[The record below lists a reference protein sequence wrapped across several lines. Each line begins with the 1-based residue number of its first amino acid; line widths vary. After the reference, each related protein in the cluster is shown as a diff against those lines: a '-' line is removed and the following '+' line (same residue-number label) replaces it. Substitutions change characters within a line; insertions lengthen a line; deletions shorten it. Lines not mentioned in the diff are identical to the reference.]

1 VRQVRSTVRYAAAVL
16 AAASVAGCGSEA
28 SDEAQVRDTLA
39 AFGRATAR
47 QDFRALC
54 ERILSPGLVRSVTQ
68 AGLPC
73 ERALREGFAGV
84 RDPQITVGAVRIN
97 GDRATA
103 EVRTSASGQ
112 EPSRDTVRLEKLEDG
127 WRIAALDG

>member
-28 SDEAQVRDTLA
+28 GDEAQVRDTLA

-47 QDFRALC
+47 QDYRALC

-68 AGLPC
+68 AGVPC

-84 RDPQITVGAVRIN
+84 RDPHITVGAVRIN

-127 WRIAALDG
+127 WRVAALDG